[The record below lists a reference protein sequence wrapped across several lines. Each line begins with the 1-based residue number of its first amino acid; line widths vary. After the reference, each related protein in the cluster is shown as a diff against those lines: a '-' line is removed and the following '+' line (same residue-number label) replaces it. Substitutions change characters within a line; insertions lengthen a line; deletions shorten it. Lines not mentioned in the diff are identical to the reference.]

1 MAMNYIELLNY
12 LMSKDGEDLSFVQA
26 VRNIG
31 RIRKLDPE
39 IKKALISFVN
49 TGKCSHT
56 EAGVCFT
63 ELVGGERM
71 KPIRAFLMLDW
82 LKREPITALK
92 YLALR
97 GIHADLSEVGSASIS
112 SKIEEETIDKSDIE

>member
-1 MAMNYIELLNY
+1 MNYIELLSY
-12 LMSKDGEDLSFVQA
+12 LMSKEGEDLSFIQA

-39 IKKALISFVN
+39 IKKSLIDFLN

-56 EAGVCFT
+56 ESGVCFT
-63 ELVGGERM
+63 ELVGVEKM

-82 LKREPITALK
+82 LKREPATALK
-92 YLALR
+92 YMALR
-97 GIHADLSEVGSASIS
+97 GIHADLSDVGSASVATKIDDS
-112 SKIEEETIDKSDIE
+112 SIDKSDIE